1 MSQILNITMKKLTAC
16 AIFCAIIAL
25 TMAASLQCAEPRDKA
40 EEFLA
45 PAKSRVVKRSTDCP
59 RGWTWISGRCF
70 RYVPALMNWANA
82 EINCLYMGANLASVH
97 SSWEYREIQ
106 RLTAPYGYT
115 EAWLGGT
122 DAPNEG
128 IWLWSDGSR
137 FNYRRWCSWEPNN
150 MFFQHCLQMNYRG
163 SKCWDDLWCNYHRPS
178 VCAMEI

>member
-25 TMAASLQCAEPRDKA
+25 TMAAKPRDKA